1 VASPR
6 YYYPYYPAFYYPGFY
21 YPAFYY
27 SGFYGGFYSPFY
39 WGYGFPY
46 QYAPYPYYGPIVYD
60 NTGSARLQVTPRNT
74 RVYVDGYFAGLVDEF
89 DGYLQ
94 RLNAV
99 LGEHEL
105 QFYLEGYRTF
115 SQKVL
120 FVRGSTLKLTHAM
133 EALAPGETAG
143 PAPKPD
149 PAQARPA
156 PAYRGPGSGQPMPPP
171 GTPGEAST
179 FGAVVLRLR
188 PADATVFV
196 DGEAWTAPQG
206 EDQLT
211 IELAEG
217 AHRIEVRKDG
227 FQTYSTTVRVRR
239 GDAIKLNVSLTAG
252 GMSGGF

>member
-21 YPAFYY
+21 YPGFYY

-46 QYAPYPYYGPIVYD
+46 QYGPYPYYGPIVYD

-74 RVYVDGYFAGLVDEF
+74 RVYVDGYFAGLVDDF

-156 PAYRGPGSGQPMPPP
+156 PAYREPGSGRPMPPP
-171 GTPGEAST
+171 GAPGEAST

-217 AHRIEVRKDG
+217 PHRIEVRKDG